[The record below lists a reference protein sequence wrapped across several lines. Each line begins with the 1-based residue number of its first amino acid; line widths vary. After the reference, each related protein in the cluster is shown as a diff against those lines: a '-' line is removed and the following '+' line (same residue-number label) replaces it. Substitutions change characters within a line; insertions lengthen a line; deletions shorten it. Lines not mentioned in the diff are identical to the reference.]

1 MKITEQCKQKFLE
14 IFKENNVDT
23 IVIST
28 QENSCHGFVMNLELG
43 KKETLERVI
52 DIDGVNVSISN
63 ADEELL
69 GDLIFDIE
77 EEQIVILKENND
89 SCDFCGEHECHCH
102 DDCCDEHCCCHDCK

>member
-1 MKITEQCKQKFLE
+1 MKITEQCKQKFFD

-28 QENSCHGFVMNLELG
+28 KENSCHGFVMNLELG
-43 KKETLERVI
+43 KKDTLERVI

-63 ADEELL
+63 TDEELL
-69 GDLIFDIE
+69 DDLIFDIE
-77 EEQIVILKENND
+77 GEQIVILKENND
-89 SCDFCGEHECHCH
+89 SCDCCGEHECHCH